1 VDAPA
6 LRPLA
11 VGEVLD
17 VAIKI
22 YRAHFLTL
30 VKTVLVVVAP
40 LQVLTVLVQVSSRP
54 SPEQLT
60 TVGPN
65 GQPQVHFGAFRTVI
79 AGTFVVVVLSF
90 AVSQLA
96 AAASFKAVSTA
107 YLGETPS
114 WRASLRFAVSKL
126 HSLLWLALMSITLAV
141 LALFLCIVPGVYL
154 WGSWLVAS
162 PVLLF
167 EGVRGRRALGR
178 SRMLV
183 RGRWWPTVAATLVGL
198 ILASVVT
205 GVVTALVAGI
215 SLSGGGSD
223 TVAKDA
229 LRVVAGSIGSA
240 VTTPFTAAVV
250 AVIYFDLRVRK
261 EGFDLQLLADR
272 IGVEPT
278 TPMPAYLP
286 PPPPVERPGDQPPFW
301 PPPPGWRPTAP
312 RPPDPPAGG

>member
-1 VDAPA
+1 MDAPA

-141 LALFLCIVPGVYL
+141 LALFLCIVPGVRACVRQQHGDAYALAAVGAAGAGLAAALSQSFFHGPGGIAFVAFWVSLLVWLASYL
-154 WGSWLVAS
+154 FVPGMQGHTFFIFLIADGFYSYVLIKNSTSVSFGFFGEDGRRGPHGSIAS
-162 PVLLF
+162 PVGDPRRLPCP
-167 EGVRGRRALGR
+167 RGPGRVPVAHRAR
-178 SRMLV
+178 EPR
-183 RGRWWPTVAATLVGL
+183 
-198 ILASVVT
+198 
-205 GVVTALVAGI
+205 
-215 SLSGGGSD
+215 
-223 TVAKDA
+223 DA
-229 LRVVAGSIGSA
+229 V
-240 VTTPFTAAVV
+240 
-250 AVIYFDLRVRK
+250 
-261 EGFDLQLLADR
+261 
-272 IGVEPT
+272 
-278 TPMPAYLP
+278 
-286 PPPPVERPGDQPPFW
+286 DQ
-301 PPPPGWRPTAP
+301 G
-312 RPPDPPAGG
+312 